1 MREVRLGRLID
12 GLRVIR
18 EGLRPDEPVVVNGLQ
33 RVRAGQPVTP
43 ERRPIEAPTGQREA
57 AR

>member
-1 MREVRLGRLID
+1 
-12 GLRVIR
+12 
-18 EGLRPDEPVVVNGLQ
+18 
-33 RVRAGQPVTP
+33 VRAGQPVTP